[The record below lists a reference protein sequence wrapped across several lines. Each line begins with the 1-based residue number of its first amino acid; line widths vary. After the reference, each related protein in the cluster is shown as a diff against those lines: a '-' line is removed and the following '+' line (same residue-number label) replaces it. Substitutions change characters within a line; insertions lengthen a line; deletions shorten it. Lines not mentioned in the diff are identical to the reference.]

1 MRNHPAKYGGAN
13 GNKIGIL
20 YNNEKYLLKFPAR
33 NKKTDKYS
41 SACISEQL
49 GYHIFNLCEIE
60 VQKTI
65 LGEYNGKIVVACKDF
80 RTDDDDF
87 YDFTSIKNSIIDSEN
102 GGYGTDLND
111 ILATIQK
118 QNIMPPQLRNS
129 LESWQ
134 FVKLICQAFL
144 EFIINR
150 GNFIKIRT
158 KCHIYFTNSKKTFLE
173 RKNFLD

>member
-1 MRNHPAKYGGAN
+1 MSARIDFSKCEITPRKYSGAN

-33 NKKTDKYS
+33 NKKKIDEYS

-87 YDFTSIKNSIIDSEN
+87 YDFTSIKNGIIDSEN

-118 QNIMPPQLRNS
+118 QNIMPPQLIKKRF
-129 LESWQ
+129 WDM
-134 FVKLICQAFL
+134 
-144 EFIINR
+144 FIVDTLL
-150 GNFIKIRT
+150 GNFDRHNGNWGFYMIG
-158 KCHIYFTNSKKTFLE
+158 
-173 RKNFLD
+173 